1 MPLRCIRTVLNPLSR
16 LESFESA
23 ICIWIRV
30 DSKSGYLFIQWC
42 NKIDPSSLPT
52 VSTVFTWQPVLMLCY
67 QYSQRRLA
75 SSVPSSGI
83 VGSAELRKLEH
94 VSTNQ
99 IKVLR
104 LRLTFFED
112 FDQSGF

>member
-1 MPLRCIRTVLNPLSR
+1 MATSSHAVLP
-16 LESFESA
+16 
-23 ICIWIRV
+23 I
-30 DSKSGYLFIQWC
+30 
-42 NKIDPSSLPT
+42 LPEET
-52 VSTVFTWQPVLMLCY
+52 I
-67 QYSQRRLA
+67 A
-75 SSVPSSGI
+75 SSVPGSEI